1 MNALRLYQNAYKR
14 IPLIIHAVETGLIMT
29 SADVLSQIFVERKP
43 VQSVDFERSLRFGG
57 IGICYVAPMR
67 VAWYKILEKKIPGS
81 SAKSL
86 LQKVALDQ
94 LCFAPPFVLVLVSLV
109 SYANGMN
116 SEQVLTKLKNSY
128 TDIMLNN
135 LKVWPCVQLCNFYL
149 VPPHMRMTTVQI
161 VSLMW
166 NIYLSWKTNLNKD
179 E

>member
-14 IPLIIHAVETGLIMT
+14 SPLIIHAVETGIIMT
-29 SADVLSQIFVERKP
+29 SADVLSQIMVERRSLT
-43 VQSVDFERSLRFGG
+43 SVDLERSIRFGG

-67 VAWYKILEKKIPGS
+67 VAWYKMLERKIPGCNV
-81 SAKSL
+81 KSI

-94 LCFAPPFVLVLVSLV
+94 LCFAPPFVLVLVSAV
-109 SYANGMN
+109 SFTSGMN
-116 SEQVLTKLKNSY
+116 IDQVIQKVKNTYS
-128 TDIMLNN
+128 DIMLNN

-149 VPPHMRMTTVQI
+149 VPVHMRMTTVQV

-166 NIYLSWKTNLNKD
+166 NIYLSWKTNLNK